1 VIQMTLNGPITKC
14 YKHFKLRIVNF
25 FGRIDRTCKTS
36 IRCMKFSLHVL
47 LTRFLDDMTKIAN
60 SKAVFV
66 RYHRCHIRLTHN
78 FILNEVQLSG
88 DRFTLRNKIALSP
101 PPLIKWSSSSNY
113 RSFFIKKS
121 ILW

>member
-1 VIQMTLNGPITKC
+1 
-14 YKHFKLRIVNF
+14 
-25 FGRIDRTCKTS
+25 
-36 IRCMKFSLHVL
+36 MKFSLHVL

-101 PPLIKWSSSSNY
+101 PPLIK
-113 RSFFIKKS
+113 
-121 ILW
+121 